1 MDERTESEILAR
13 LDHIERYLA
22 QLGTPSGVRY
32 TPFAADSEA
41 FWGPEWADG
50 TPSGANGVGAD
61 IVAMARSGR
70 MIEAIKM
77 YRQQTGVDLK
87 EAKAAVEQAV
97 RGY

>member
-1 MDERTESEILAR
+1 MDDGTEGEIRAR
-13 LDHIERYLA
+13 LAHIERYLV
-22 QLGTPSGVRY
+22 QLGGQSGLPY
-32 TPFAADSEA
+32 TPFAADPEA